1 MIQLRKVAMNPYD
14 FTLYSAG
21 DGSRVMK
28 VMFSEGEYKVD
39 IGRYFL
45 ITEDEDTTDSSIDR
59 LKLLADTIRN
69 TYPDS
74 GFTEITKGDITII
87 K

>member
-1 MIQLRKVAMNPYD
+1 MNPYD
-14 FTLYSAG
+14 FTLYSAE

-45 ITEDEDTTDSSIDR
+45 ITEDEDATDSSIDQ
-59 LKLLADTIRN
+59 LKLLADRIRN
-69 TYPDS
+69 TYPEP
-74 GFTEITKGDITII
+74 GFTEITKGDIAII
-87 K
+87 N